1 MHKNAIRLRRGRRH
15 NGAYPKLFLACIAMI
30 APIRAYAED
39 AAPKSPDKPAVWIAP
54 AAAAQTALSWRD
66 RRPSAPQPS
75 AESRVAATGQSAA
88 VIETMG
94 TYRLTDAGFKS
105 SKTIE
110 FPAPPEWMTIDASG
124 NLLVYADSKL
134 YRSENG
140 SDFAAIL
147 ELPGV
152 RAIDGADSVI
162 AYADGQKLSIADLT
176 QGTVRSI
183 ALTDFF
189 DDEKVNRMTPEAA
202 AKAEAE
208 AAKKTKKN
216 KSAAKDK
223 KSAKSAGE
231 ASSGDAVQIAEI
243 LGIWLRHDGAGVIR
257 LRSIL
262 NVRTFATA
270 DYGRTWRM
278 MNDAPESIRHEF
290 GLIWDGASRVLSQ
303 DATQWIEVSG
313 PEYRPAARFLPSQT
327 RVAARELPSDWTRLA
342 SPQTAAPAQNASDP
356 QTDDAS
362 DAQTCF
368 NPDGSPCAKL
378 AMIPAAAPAVSA
390 DFPIMRAVA
399 RADETAPAQNAAQP
413 ALYAPEPQA
422 QGLRLGLYSDARCI
436 LPDDCA
442 AETMQAPHAWILR
455 PGDAAPETIDLPQE
469 CLPRFIGAQ
478 NGLGLVF
485 CEGSNDQIDVYARSA
500 ESDWVFE
507 TQLPE
512 SVVSGGD
519 VRLLPADDGTL
530 IVVGSCQDESI
541 GGGDAADPADPGA
554 AAAPET
560 RTVCSIAARRPN
572 EIGIAATPVYRADGG
587 AAAKGDETSPEQ
599 PPAKTIPTWRAERP
613 ENAVGIVPVGDG
625 RFLTVETLSAD
636 APAHLLRLWLPGG
649 DAAAPESGSYS
660 EILSD
665 AFDPAPFSG
674 LVMTGE
680 GCLSLFDGAQTDR
693 LLAADGGYANMTCAD
708 SRAAALAAAAKR
720 DAEAAKGKSI
730 GDDHYGV
737 RLGGGGFFSVGS
749 VKTWFMRV
757 EALIPLYG
765 GQYEIG
771 LMYRMAGGNASNV
784 MGHLGI
790 ASVRWRYD
798 GFELFDFAVGA
809 GIGYGTMCGYKKP
822 ASDSS
827 ETEDEETSDT
837 SAATQKSGYE
847 KCSAASLR
855 YLISGIAA
863 YKLNSQ
869 WKIFL
874 SAELL
879 GGSSW
884 GFDVAAGIE
893 VRF

>member
-15 NGAYPKLFLACIAMI
+15 NAAYPKLILACIAMI
-30 APIRAYAED
+30 APIPAFAED
-39 AAPKSPDKPAVWIAP
+39 AAPKPPEKPAVWIAP
-54 AAAAQTALSWRD
+54 ATAAAQTALSWRD
-66 RRPSAPQPS
+66 RRPSAPQPP

-110 FPAPPEWMTIDASG
+110 FPAPPDWMTIDASG

-162 AYADGQKLSIADLT
+162 AYADGQKLSIADLA
-176 QGTVRSI
+176 QGTVRSM
-183 ALTDFF
+183 ALSDFF
-189 DDEKVNRMTPEAA
+189 DDEKVDRMTPEAA
-202 AKAEAE
+202 AKAAAE
-208 AAKKTKKN
+208 AAKKTKKTN
-216 KSAAKDK
+216 AAAKDK
-223 KSAKSAGE
+223 KSAKSDGE
-231 ASSGDAVQIAEI
+231 TSGDAVQIAEI
-243 LGIWLRHDGAGVIR
+243 LGIWMRHDGAGVIR

-270 DYGRTWRM
+270 DCGRTWRM

-290 GLIWDGASRVLSQ
+290 GLIWDGAARVLSR
-303 DATQWIEVSG
+303 DATQWIAVSG

-327 RVAARELPSDWTRLA
+327 RVAAQELPPDWTRLD
-342 SPQTAAPAQNASDP
+342 SPQTAGAPAQTESAP
-356 QTDDAS
+356 QNDVSS
-362 DAQTCF
+362 DAQNCF

-378 AMIPAAAPAVSA
+378 AIIPAAATRASA
-390 DFPIMRAVA
+390 DFPIMRAAA
-399 RADETAPAQNAAQP
+399 RSNETAPAAQP
-413 ALYAPEPQA
+413 ALYAPQPQA

-436 LPDDCA
+436 LPDNCS

-455 PGDAAPETIDLPQE
+455 PGDAAPETIDLPQT

-485 CEGSNDQIDVYARSA
+485 CEGSNDQVDVYARSA
-500 ESDWVFE
+500 GSDWVFE

-512 SVVSGGD
+512 YVVAGDD
-519 VRLLPADDGTL
+519 VRLLSADDGTL

-541 GGGDAADPADPGA
+541 GGGGNAENSGAPAAQTA
-554 AAAPET
+554 AT
-560 RTVCSIAARRPN
+560 RNVCNIAVRRPN

-587 AAAKGDETSPEQ
+587 AAENSDETSPEQ
-599 PPAKTIPTWRAERP
+599 TPAKTLPTWRAERP

-625 RFLTVETLSAD
+625 RFLTVESLGAEST
-636 APAHLLRLWLPGG
+636 AHLLRLWLPGG
-649 DAAAPESGSYS
+649 NTAAPDSGAYS

-665 AFDPAPFSG
+665 AFDPAPFNG

-680 GCLSLFDGAQTDR
+680 GCLALYDGAQTDR

-720 DAEAAKGKSI
+720 DADAAKAKSI
-730 GDDHYGV
+730 GDGHYGV
-737 RLGGGGFFSVGS
+737 RLGGGGFFAVDS

-822 ASDSS
+822 DSESS
-827 ETEDEETSDT
+827 ETEDEENSDT
-837 SAATQKSGYE
+837 SATTKKSGYE
-847 KCSAASLR
+847 KCNAASLR
-855 YLISGIAA
+855 YLISGIAS
-863 YKLNSQ
+863 YKLNRQ